1 MEKGEPIGLRQILKL
16 KVFDSDGKHIGHVQ
30 DVAIERRLH
39 DPRVRCLGVHMLWTD
54 HVGEVKLVRRVED
67 IVVLV
72 PWGQVAGFDDD
83 EFRLASEHLSLPVES
98 AGGRWLL
105 RGDVLNKQMV
115 DPRGNRIQRVDDVLL
130 GADEGTLRVV
140 GLEVS
145 KGLMITSSTMR
156 RYVAALRRKH
166 FSRQDTDVIPWEAV
180 SSIEEDAIVL
190 GEEVHLG

>member
-1 MEKGEPIGLRQILKL
+1 MKL

-30 DVAIERRLH
+30 DLAIERRL
-39 DPRVRCLGVHMLWTD
+39 DVPRACCLGVHMLWTD
-54 HVGEVKLVRRVED
+54 HVGDVKLVRRVED

-72 PWGQVAGFDDD
+72 PWSQVARFDED
-83 EFRLASEHLSLPVES
+83 EFALASEHLALPVES

-115 DPRGNRIQRVDDVLL
+115 DPHGNRIQRVDDVLL
-130 GADEGTLRVV
+130 GAYEGGLRVV

-156 RYVAALRRKH
+156 RYVAVLRRKH
-166 FSRQDTDVIPWEAV
+166 FSRQDSDVIPWEAV
-180 SSIEEDAIVL
+180 SRIEEDAIVL
-190 GEEVHLG
+190 GEEVRLG